1 MANDIA
7 AAFGH
12 LPDEQAVEAVAGHI
26 QRFWDPR
33 MRARLAEFVD
43 GGAEGLSPVIVAAL
57 KPAVRTD
64 ETAGD

>member
-12 LPDEQAVEAVAGHI
+12 LPDELAAEAVAGHI

-57 KPAVRTD
+57 KPAVRTG